1 MRMWRRNSF
10 RKILAAAALTGCWL
24 LPASFG
30 QEGTR
35 EQVIDAWL
43 ALGPFLEPWPAFHS
57 DKQKGFGAE
66 DLLKFEEIDI
76 TSLRPKAGRSLQW
89 LDGTAVAWKEIKTGE
104 KGVGLTAQPAALST
118 AYLGAYIE
126 VSRWIRTRI
135 TVTSLQLIQ
144 VYLDGKLIATK
155 SKADK
160 PEKTGATNGE
170 GKVAADAKLETGK
183 HVFIIKT
190 VYDPEFRTDW
200 RVKASFEI
208 AEKYASPG
216 LQFSLLPEGRITL
229 RHLFDSP
236 KPAGISISPDGTL
249 VALTISQSLP
259 PSDDSES
266 WLELYEVQSGRL
278 VQTYRGGQTVSNVNW
293 APAGKKFT
301 YVIYDK
307 SGGSIWLADLEAGT
321 STPLLRNI
329 KNLGSH
335 TWSPDGTFLVFSVT
349 EEGEKDSDNAKRY
362 QTLED
367 RQPGWRNRSYLYKLT
382 LTDRLRRKLTAGELS
397 TNLNAVSPDGTKF
410 LFSRTVVD
418 YAERPYSKTEL
429 YFLDLATLKEEL
441 VWKGKWFTR
450 AEWSPDGKK
459 LLFLGGPSL
468 FGVLGVNV
476 AKGLVPNEYDTQA
489 YLYDIAAK
497 RAEAITRDFDPSIS
511 QAFWVNPG
519 DTIYF
524 TTTDRSFAHIYEYSL
539 KRKAF
544 ALIESGVESVDQI
557 DVAQTKP
564 VGAFIGSGST
574 APAKAYLLDLNK
586 KEARLLRDPSKN
598 EYADV
603 RFGRVE
609 PWSFK
614 NKKGTEI
621 EGYIFYPPDFD
632 PAKKYPCIVNYY
644 GGTTPTTRNFGERY
658 PKSYYAAL
666 GYVVYV
672 LQPSGAIG
680 FGQNFSALH
689 VNDWGTIIA
698 DEIIDGV
705 KKFLLAHPF
714 VESKRV
720 GCIGASYGGF
730 MTMLILT
737 RTNIFASAIAHAG
750 ISSISSYWGEG
761 YWGYSYSAVATADSF
776 PWNRKDIYVNQ
787 SPLFNADKIKTPLLL
802 LHGAVDTNVPPGESA
817 QLFTALKLLG
827 REVEYIQFFDQNHQ
841 ILTYN
846 KKILWTKTIMAWF
859 DRWLKGQPEW
869 WSDLYANK

>member
-1 MRMWRRNSF
+1 MRMWRRNPF
-10 RKILAAAALTGCWL
+10 RNILAAAALTVCWL
-24 LPASFG
+24 LPAGFG
-30 QEGTR
+30 EEGTR

-43 ALGPFLEPWPAFHS
+43 ALGPFPEPWPAFHS

-76 TSLRPKAGRSLQW
+76 TSVRPKVGKSLQW

-135 TVTSLQLIQ
+135 TVTSPQLIQ

-216 LQFSLLPEGRITL
+216 LQFSLLPEGRISL
-229 RHLFDSP
+229 RHLFDGR
-236 KPAGISISPDGTL
+236 KPAGISISPDGT
-249 VALTISQSLP
+249 
-259 PSDDSES
+259 
-266 WLELYEVQSGRL
+266 
-278 VQTYRGGQTVSNVNW
+278 
-293 APAGKKFT
+293 
-301 YVIYDK
+301 
-307 SGGSIWLADLEAGT
+307 
-321 STPLLRNI
+321 
-329 KNLGSH
+329 
-335 TWSPDGTFLVFSVT
+335 FLVFSVA

-397 TNLNAVSPDGTKF
+397 TNLNAVSPDGTKL
-410 LFSRTVVD
+410 LFSRTIVD
-418 YAERPYSKTEL
+418 YKERPYSKKEL

-468 FGVLGVNV
+468 FGVLGVNA
-476 AKGLVPNEYDTQA
+476 AKGLVPNEYNTQA

-497 RAEAITRDFDPSIS
+497 RAEAVTRDFDSSIS

-557 DVAQTKP
+557 DIALTKP
-564 VGAFIGSGST
+564 VAAFIGSGPT
-574 APAKAYLLDLNK
+574 APAKAFLLDLNK
-586 KEARLLRDPSKN
+586 KEARLLRDPGKN

-609 PWSFK
+609 P
-614 NKKGTEI
+614 G
-621 EGYIFYPPDFD
+621 
-632 PAKKYPCIVNYY
+632 
-644 GGTTPTTRNFGERY
+644 
-658 PKSYYAAL
+658 
-666 GYVVYV
+666 
-672 LQPSGAIG
+672 
-680 FGQNFSALH
+680 
-689 VNDWGTIIA
+689 
-698 DEIIDGV
+698 
-705 KKFLLAHPF
+705 
-714 VESKRV
+714 RV

-750 ISSISSYWGEG
+750 ISSISSYWGED

-776 PWNRKDIYVNQ
+776 PWNRKDIYVDQ
-787 SPLFNADKIKTPLLL
+787 SPLFNADKITTPLLL
-802 LHGAVDTNVPPGESA
+802 LHGTVDTNVPPGESA

-827 REVEYIQFFDQNHQ
+827 REVEYIQFFDQNHL